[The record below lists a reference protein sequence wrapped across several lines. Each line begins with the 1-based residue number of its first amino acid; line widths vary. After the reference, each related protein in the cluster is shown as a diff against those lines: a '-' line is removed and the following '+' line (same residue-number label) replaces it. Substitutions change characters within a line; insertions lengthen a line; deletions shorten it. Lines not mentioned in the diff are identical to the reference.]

1 MSSRAKQAWLL
12 NAGLAAMF
20 LIAALVI
27 RNISTPAY
35 AAGGGWDTNG
45 IMANTT
51 EGDTERLVL
60 VDTTKKNIM
69 VYKTEGAGAFRLMSA
84 RSYRYD
90 SNLPGDA
97 GDTSKIDEVEK
108 RNGVTYMKW
117 CELLYGTRKP

>member
-1 MSSRAKQAWLL
+1 MSSRAKQAWIL
-12 NAGLAAMF
+12 NAGIAVLFLVAAV
-20 LIAALVI
+20 AI
-27 RNISTPAY
+27 RQLNAPVH

-69 VYKTEGAGAFRLMSA
+69 VYKTDGPGVFRLMSA

-90 SNLPGDA
+90 TNLPGEA

-108 RNGVTYMKW
+108 RNGVSFIRW
-117 CELLYGTRKP
+117 CEMLYGAKKP

>member
-12 NAGLAAMF
+12 NAGLAVMF
-20 LIAALVI
+20 LIAAVVI
-27 RNISTPAY
+27 RNISTPVY

-51 EGDTERLVL
+51 EGDAERLVL

-69 VYKTEGAGAFRLMSA
+69 VYKTEGAGQFRLMSA

-90 SNLPGDA
+90 AALE
-97 GDTSKIDEVEK
+97 DTSKADELEK
-108 RNGVTYMKW
+108 RNGVSFMRA
-117 CELLYGTRKP
+117 CELIYGAKKP